1 MIKTNCGF
9 LDNSRTSMDSDS
21 VSLLELYTSRIF
33 DSVKVSPIIFSHG
46 PSRANTCHYFEGD
59 IYVLMIPRI
68 WGL

>member
-1 MIKTNCGF
+1 
-9 LDNSRTSMDSDS
+9 MDSDS